1 MEASK
6 CQEKSVI
13 RTASQKNEVKSDMTS
28 VIYVDLSSDSEDE
41 VITLVSP

>member
-6 CQEKSVI
+6 CQEKTVI
-13 RTASQKNEVKSDMTS
+13 RIPSQKNEVKSDMTS